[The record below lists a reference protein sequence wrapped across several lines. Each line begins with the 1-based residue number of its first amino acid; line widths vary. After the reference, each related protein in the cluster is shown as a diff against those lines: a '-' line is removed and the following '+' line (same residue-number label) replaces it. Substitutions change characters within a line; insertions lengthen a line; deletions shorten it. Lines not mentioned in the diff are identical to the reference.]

1 MCSYYYN
8 GSESMNSQLSASW
21 YFILALSLVC
31 ILCTWEIRAQEI
43 RDVLVPLSVPPLD
56 TAFDT
61 SSCRGLLLGG
71 QELGEPP
78 ISEYYQGADTL
89 EYYVEH
95 CYNYSGFYY
104 PVFGEILSD
113 IEGSGPNGTYP
124 GGDTLP
130 NLLQWY
136 FNVLYLNTDTQ
147 YYCYDALNAEN
158 CLQAMDGHDS
168 SVRANPL
175 NGFPGQ
181 AQVETYLLQ
190 SGKCPSFQSQLEGV
204 LKQLYANWHYAWKDT
219 VKDSLLTPWDTSNL
233 PTLQQIGFEALLGPP
248 HNAVNNGTLP
258 TSVLGTI
265 CIEPNPFEDNAVV
278 NYTLNVPATLTVEVF
293 NVLGQRVLALVPSV
307 FTNNGNYSL
316 TLSGLAMASG
326 TYYLRFSVPE
336 GEVQTVKINKQ

>member
-1 MCSYYYN
+1 MRMAPSTLLIA
-8 GSESMNSQLSASW
+8 LS
-21 YFILALSLVC
+21 ILAFHAANGQEPHRLVSADQVGA
-31 ILCTWEIRAQEI
+31 L
-43 RDVLVPLSVPPLD
+43 LLSVPPLD

-113 IEGSGPNGTYP
+113 MEGSGPNGTYP

-158 CLQAMDGHDS
+158 CLQAMYAHDS
-168 SVRANPL
+168 SVHANPL
-175 NGFPGQ
+175 NGDAGWV
-181 AQVETYLLQ
+181 AIEKYLLQ

-204 LKQLYANWHYAWKDT
+204 LTQLYASWHRIWKDT
-219 VKDSLLTPWDTSNL
+219 VTDSLLTPWDTTNL
-233 PTLQQIGFEALLGPP
+233 PTLQQIGFEALLGNPS
-248 HNAVNNGTLP
+248 AVANNGTLP

-265 CIEPNPFEDNAVV
+265 SVTPDPFEDNAVV

-293 NVLGQRVLALVPSV
+293 NVLGQRVLAPVPSV
-307 FTNNGNYSL
+307 FTAYGNYSL
-316 TLSGLAMASG
+316 TLSGSALTSG
-326 TYYLRFSVPE
+326 TYYVRFSVPE
-336 GEVQTVKINKQ
+336 GEVQTLKVVKE